1 MFVRLIKIFFGV
13 VVAGVDRLGGVAR
26 KLLGIRRPPRLV
38 IIYYHA
44 IRSKL
49 KEPFAWQMAEL
60 ARLTTP
66 LDLESTTTLSP
77 GERHSAVTFDDG
89 FISVVDNALP
99 VLEKLGIACT
109 IFVPSGS
116 LGTRPKWIKPS
127 HEDGQE
133 IVASAELVRELAAH
147 PLVRIGSH
155 SVSHPDFRRL
165 DDAQAVEEFT
175 ASKQA
180 LEQVTGREVTTFSFP
195 HGAYTHHSLEL
206 ARQCGYSQVFTI
218 EPRQLT
224 GLDAFTMGRVRV
236 EPSDWPIEFRLK
248 VLGAYRWMV
257 HASALKCR
265 LRTFF
270 KGSVPDLPA
279 GA

>member
-1 MFVRLIKIFFGV
+1 MYFRLVKVFFGAL
-13 VVAGVDRLGGVAR
+13 VASADWLDAAAGR
-26 KLLGIRRPPRLV
+26 LLGIQRGPRLV

-44 IRSKL
+44 IRPKL
-49 KEPFAWQMAEL
+49 KESFAWQMAEL
-60 ARLTTP
+60 SRLTTP
-66 LDLESTTTLSP
+66 LDLGSTTRLSP
-77 GERHSAVTFDDG
+77 GKRYSAVTFDDG

-99 VLEKLGIACT
+99 ALEKLGIACT

-116 LGTRPKWIKPS
+116 LGSRPKWVKHS

-133 IVASAELVRELAAH
+133 SVASAELVRDLAAH
-147 PLVRIGSH
+147 PLVHIGSH

-165 DDAQAVEEFT
+165 DDARVIEEFT
-175 ASKQA
+175 ASKQT

-206 ARQCGYSQVFTI
+206 ARQCGYSHVYTI

-236 EPSDWPIEFRLK
+236 EPCDWPIEFRLK

-257 HASALKCR
+257 HASALKRR
-265 LRTFF
+265 LRTLL
-270 KGSVPDLPA
+270 KGSVSDLPA

>member
-1 MFVRLIKIFFGV
+1 MFVRLVKVFFGV
-13 VVAGVDRLGGVAR
+13 LVAGADWLNVAASR
-26 KLLGIRRPPRLV
+26 ALNIQRGPRLV

-44 IRSKL
+44 IRPKL
-49 KEPFAWQMAEL
+49 KERFEWQMAEL

-66 LDLESTTTLSP
+66 LDLGSTTALSP
-77 GERHSAVTFDDG
+77 GKRYSAVTFDDG

-99 VLEKLGIACT
+99 VLEKLGITCT

-116 LGTRPKWIKPS
+116 LGSRPKWIKPS
-127 HEDGQE
+127 HDDGQE
-133 IVASAELVRELAAH
+133 IVASAELVRELAAR

-165 DDAQAVEEFT
+165 DDARANEEFT

-180 LEQVTGREVTTFSFP
+180 LERVSGREVRTFSFP
-195 HGAYTHHSLEL
+195 HGAHTQRDLEL
-206 ARQCGYSQVFTI
+206 ARRCGYSRVYTI

-236 EPSDWPIEFRLK
+236 EPCDWAIEFRLK

-257 HASALKCR
+257 HASALKR
-265 LRTFF
+265 WLRDLF
-270 KGSVPDLPA
+270 KGSVSDLPV